1 MNNAENGTTLTEL
14 MMAVAV
20 VGVVAI
26 GLSGLLKYTGIAV
39 SRAQN
44 TGQAQEETRQA
55 LMLIEDAL
63 IHANEVRAASAACME
78 FALDIEHSP
87 AYDPDGDW
95 DGDGVPNFR
104 DGDRDSD
111 VQLLLPA
118 ATQWRAG
125 YNLKDDDEDGDGQLD
140 MEGRLCLSGR
150 SLIRETRVN
159 GGAWSG
165 RRALLNE
172 VSTFTLTYWGNRANP
187 LGQQIDL
194 GADGVGGTADAGEND
209 GVIAAI
215 EMDAV
220 PPPAGMGDRDGVLD
234 LANERR
240 YITSIRLA
248 LAVDRDKDGKNDYAL
263 ETDVYPPLLP
273 LKSR

>member
-1 MNNAENGTTLTEL
+1 MRSPERGTTLTEL
-14 MMAVAV
+14 MLAVAV
-20 VGVVAI
+20 LSVIAV

-39 SRAQN
+39 GRAQT

-63 IHANEVRAASAACME
+63 IHANEVRVASATYVQ
-78 FALDIEHSP
+78 FVLDIEHAP
-87 AYDPDGDW
+87 AYDPNADG
-95 DGDGVPNFR
+95 DGDGVPDFR
-104 DGDRDSD
+104 DGDRDGD

-118 ATQWRAG
+118 AAQWRAG
-125 YNLKDDDEDGDGQLD
+125 YNLKDDDEDGDGLID
-140 MEGRLCLSGR
+140 LEGRLYLSAR
-150 SLIRETRVN
+150 SLFYETRVN
-159 GGAWSG
+159 EGAWSG

-194 GADGVGGTADAGEND
+194 GANGTAVADAGQGD
-209 GVIAAI
+209 GVISSV

-220 PPPAGMGDRDGVLD
+220 LAPAGMGNRNGALD

-248 LAVDRDKDGKNDYAL
+248 LAVDRNKDGKDDYAL

>member
-1 MNNAENGTTLTEL
+1 MRSPERGTTLTEL
-14 MMAVAV
+14 MLAVAV
-20 VGVVAI
+20 LSVIAVGV
-26 GLSGLLKYTGIAV
+26 SGLLKYTGIAV
-39 SRAQN
+39 GRAQT

-63 IHANEVRAASAACME
+63 IHANEVRVASATYVQ
-78 FALDIEHSP
+78 FVLDVEHVP
-87 AYDPDGDW
+87 GYDPNADG
-95 DGDGVPNFR
+95 DGDGVPDFR
-104 DGDRDSD
+104 DGDRDGD

-118 ATQWRAG
+118 ASQWQAG
-125 YNLKDDDEDGDGQLD
+125 YNLKDDDEDGDGLID
-140 MEGRLCLSGR
+140 MEGRLYLSGR
-150 SLIRETRVN
+150 SLLYETRVN
-159 GGAWSG
+159 EGAWGG
-165 RRALLNE
+165 RRPLLNE

-194 GADGVGGTADAGEND
+194 GANGTAVADAGQGD
-209 GVIAAI
+209 GVISSV

-220 PPPAGMGDRDGVLD
+220 LAPSGMGNRNGALD

-248 LAVDRDKDGKNDYAL
+248 LAVDRNKDGKDDYAL